1 MKTWQKKELR
11 NWFKVESW
19 QWRDLK
25 EHCDKQQVNIKN
37 KAWIAY
43 YACLEKICDK
53 KLGLGGGK

>member
-25 EHCDKQQVNIKN
+25 EHCDKQQSNVKN
-37 KAWIAY
+37 K
-43 YACLEKICDK
+43 
-53 KLGLGGGK
+53 LGV